1 MMNIKGICNTV
12 ANKKKTCAFLSL
24 VGGLHMALSENQPVL
39 GRIDLPTVTVM
50 GKDVGVQTVL
60 GLGLA
65 VCGGC
70 CLVACMA

>member
-1 MMNIKGICNTV
+1 MMKNICNTV
-12 ANKKKTCAFLSL
+12 ANQRMLCAGLAT

-39 GRIDLPTVTVM
+39 GMLDLPTLNLM

-60 GLGLA
+60 GVGLV

-70 CLVACMA
+70 SIISWMN